1 MITDTFIQIPHDE
14 KKDIDH
20 GTTRLRKDKNS
31 LAHVS
36 IVRILGRS

>member
-1 MITDTFIQIPHDE
+1 MITDTLIQIPHDE

-20 GTTRLRKDKNS
+20 GITRLRKDKNS

-36 IVRILGRS
+36 IVRILERS

>member
-1 MITDTFIQIPHDE
+1 MITDTLIQIPHDE

-36 IVRILGRS
+36 IVRILERS